1 MKAIPLL
8 LVLLA
13 YNAQAQTLTQKL
25 YSSKSSGSFYI
36 EEMINRTSIRARIKQ
51 ESTPEIDCSFQ
62 VEMTFLFEDETK
74 MGDVYEV
81 EEGELNEG
89 SVILIKDDTIMFVP
103 GDVMFDMLLEQE
115 CLDFNGIYRK

>member
-1 MKAIPLL
+1 
-8 LVLLA
+8 
-13 YNAQAQTLTQKL
+13 
-25 YSSKSSGSFYI
+25 
-36 EEMINRTSIRARIKQ
+36 
-51 ESTPEIDCSFQ
+51 
-62 VEMTFLFEDETK
+62 MTFLFEDETK